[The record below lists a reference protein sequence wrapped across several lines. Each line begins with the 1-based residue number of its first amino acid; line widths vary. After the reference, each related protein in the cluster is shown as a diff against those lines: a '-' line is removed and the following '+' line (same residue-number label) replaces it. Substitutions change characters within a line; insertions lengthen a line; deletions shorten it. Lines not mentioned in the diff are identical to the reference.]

1 MRKTLDDKTLKVQR
15 SRDRHDSNDHTIS
28 ITVTRATNQTL
39 KTEVTL
45 VHRVTGETVV
55 IPVTF
60 DPSDNSGS
68 VYDSP
73 AKPKKQSKP
82 DAQNGKAKKSEEVPG
97 KAPSATAYIL
107 FLFLV
112 FLVIILFGQNPVSNS
127 FNAITINL
135 L

>member
-1 MRKTLDDKTLKVQR
+1 VRKTLDDKTLRVQR

-60 DPSDNSGS
+60 DPSDTSGS

-73 AKPKKQSKP
+73 AKPKKQTKP
-82 DAQNGKAKKSEEVPG
+82 DAQNG
-97 KAPSATAYIL
+97 
-107 FLFLV
+107 
-112 FLVIILFGQNPVSNS
+112 
-127 FNAITINL
+127 
-135 L
+135 